1 MTKKT
6 IQSTFKW
13 LNITQFFGALND
25 NLYKLSMAF
34 FLIAANPDIAPD
46 TIMACVGAVFVL
58 PFLLFSDAAGALA
71 DRISK
76 QTIIVRL
83 KMLEVILM
91 GSGLIFFYMENST
104 GLYLVLFAMCTQSAF
119 FGPAKYGIIPELVSE
134 EKLSKA
140 NSYFISA
147 TFISIIIGT
156 LMASLFAGGE
166 KGFVYCGMVCAVISL
181 VGCGASVKIY
191 KTPSKEGRRD
201 VSIFFFIGIWKT
213 MKSISGHRDL
223 LIAVL
228 ISSYFWFSAAFAQMN
243 LVPYGMDLM
252 NLTSENSNIAGCLY
266 LFAAFGVGSGALLAG
281 WLSGSEVELG
291 IVPLGAFGLAVSLV
305 GLNFAAHTFIWAMV
319 LIYFFGISAGLFILP
334 LNAFIQ
340 WKTPEKIC
348 GSVLAA
354 TNFLNFTGILCAS
367 LMIKVLHGFNL
378 SSGKAFMV
386 TGSITFIFALGSIIL
401 LKDFFISF
409 TKGAFDRS
417 IKTLKG

>member
-1 MTKKT
+1 MTKDI

-25 NLYKLSMAF
+25 NLYKMSMVF

-83 KMLEVILM
+83 KILEIVFM
-91 GSGLIFFYMENST
+91 GSGLIFFYMENSM

-119 FGPAKYGIIPELVSE
+119 FGPAKYGIIPELVSDQ
-134 EKLSKA
+134 KLSKA
-140 NSYFISA
+140 NSYLISA
-147 TFISIIIGT
+147 TFLSIIIGI

-166 KGFVYCGMVCAVISL
+166 KGFVYCGMVCTTVSL
-181 VGCGASVKIY
+181 LGFGASTKIY
-191 KTPSKEGRRD
+191 KTPSKKGKRD
-201 VSIFFFIGIWKT
+201 VSIFFFLGIWKT
-213 MKSISGHRDL
+213 LKLISEKREL
-223 LIAVL
+223 LTAVL
-228 ISSYFWFSAAFAQMN
+228 ISSYFWFAAAFAQMN
-243 LVPYGMDLM
+243 LIPYGMVLMDL
-252 NLTSENSNIAGCLY
+252 TPEKSNVAGCLY

-281 WLSGSEVELG
+281 WFSGSRVELG
-291 IVPLGAFGLAVSLV
+291 IVPLGAFGLAASLV

-319 LIYFFGISAGLFILP
+319 LIFFFGISAGLFILP

-340 WKTPEKIC
+340 WKTPGKIR

-367 LMIKVLHGFNL
+367 LMIKILHGFNL
-378 SSGKAFMV
+378 SSGKTFMV
-386 TGSITFIFALGSIIL
+386 AGSITFIFALGLIII

-409 TKGAFDRS
+409 TKGAFGRS
-417 IKTLKG
+417 SKS